1 MNATTTTA
9 FGLTIH
15 SELALPGLRTATGA
29 PDILIRRGKVPE
41 PPGFPPSGIAH
52 YQADGTDALAWLDR
66 ARLRVTDSK
75 ITVDS
80 TDEAFAQQCVVGPG
94 LGVLLHQRGMLVLH
108 GAALDVNG
116 QAVVLL
122 GEKGAG
128 KSTTAAAL
136 IARGHRLLTDD
147 LVALDPSASAPTV
160 LPGPTQMKLWPEAI
174 EAIGLDATVTPF
186 FDGLA
191 KGIWAEAPT
200 TARPTPLALVVSLG
214 WGEPEWTD
222 LDGTGAFGAL
232 FGDVYAPRFLGAVA
246 SASLM
251 RPIHE
256 LANGTSVAR
265 VTRPHQL
272 ESVADLVSRVET
284 QVAKSTEA

>member
-1 MNATTTTA
+1 VTISTA

-15 SELALPGLRTATGA
+15 SELVLPGLRTATGEA
-29 PDILIRRGKVPE
+29 DLQVRCGEVP
-41 PPGFPPSGIAH
+41 PPEGFPPSGIAH
-52 YQADGTDALAWLDR
+52 VPEPEADRFAWLDR
-66 ARLRVTDSK
+66 ARLRITDSE

-80 TDEAFAQQCVVGPG
+80 ADEAFARQCVVGPG
-94 LGVLLHQRGMLVLH
+94 LGILLHRRGMLVLH
-108 GAALDVNG
+108 GAAIDVG
-116 QAVVLL
+116 GRAVVLL

-147 LVALDPSASAPTV
+147 LVALMPGASAPTI
-160 LPGPTQMKLWPEAI
+160 LPGPKQMKLWPEAV

-200 TARPTPLALVVSLG
+200 TASPTPLAMVAVLE
-214 WGEPEWTD
+214 WGEPEWTP
-222 LDGTGAFGAL
+222 LDGSTAFGAL
-232 FGDVYAPRFLGAVA
+232 FGHVYAPRFLGAAA

-251 RPIHE
+251 GPVRE
-256 LANGTSVAR
+256 LASTVPVAR
-265 VTRPHQL
+265 VTRPRQL
-272 ESVADLVSRVET
+272 DAVADLVSQIEDAA
-284 QVAKSTEA
+284 AKSLRN